1 MDKPLLFI
9 ESFLDTV
16 KRFDAYDLSI
26 ILIFGISLIL
36 TSAIAIIQKP
46 PKKEFFIASSV
57 IIFLT
62 IYSIIEN
69 IKIVIANAD
78 ETLIKGIP
86 YRIQRGLF
94 EASGYFLIPA
104 VHDQIILLTLIPSLI
119 IIYKTMRFLA
129 VEYKALQL
137 NIPYTASIK
146 PETRPQIGTNQQQE
160 QSNQP
165 PPQKEENQDKET
177 LQDPESKKYGK
188 II

>member
-78 ETLIKGIP
+78 ETVVMVIP

-146 PETRPQIGTNQQQE
+146 PKTRPQIGTNQQQE
-160 QSNQP
+160 QS
-165 PPQKEENQDKET
+165 NQDKET